1 MSIQKNMRII
11 NETMPLFLG
20 NKKVVTPFRLHLVR
34 KRFITL
40 FEILIVMMVLAIGTI
55 GIGFNIYRA
64 LREQHFKTEVELVVD
79 YLRLAQNLMLIMDA
93 DVRVVFETSKKGSSN
108 IIRLEVDDS
117 SKDKDPLIKLVV
129 DKPKELNYVHF
140 IDFHEGKDMG
150 LAEAGKA
157 VLNFYSK
164 GSVMSRVDLRLGTNE
179 SDQDVRGALQKF
191 ICLPGYPKPIFSVNS
206 VRDDPACDQEKQ
218 VDFEQK
224 LTQFT
229 LQEIQN
235 LSLQK

>member
-11 NETMPLFLG
+11 KETMPLFSG
-20 NKKVVTPFRLHLVR
+20 SKKVLTPRFQLVS

-40 FEILIVMMVLAIGTI
+40 FEILIVMAVLAIGTM
-55 GIGFNIYRA
+55 GIGFNVHRA
-64 LREQHFKTEVELVVD
+64 LREQHFKSEVELVVD

-93 DVRVVFETSKKGSSN
+93 DVRVIFETSKNESSN

-117 SKDKDPLIKLVV
+117 SKDNGPLIKLVT
-129 DKPKELNYVHF
+129 DKPKELNYIHF
-140 IDFHEGKDMG
+140 IDFHEGKEMG
-150 LAEAGKA
+150 LAETGKA
-157 VLNFYSK
+157 VLKFYSK

-191 ICLPGYPKPIFSVNS
+191 ICLPGYPKPIFSVDS

-218 VDFEQK
+218 ADFEQK